1 MKNLPT
7 INYSQLWVIKFKVHH
22 ALFWAFYHLAW
33 GLAEFGLA
41 ALLGLFSQPQ
51 SFIMF
56 WCFVVMHTL
65 AVNFNIYFLL
75 PQYLEK
81 GKLTKYIIYVSGWIV
96 FASLALL
103 TCFFVTAHLLNMSA
117 KEFCGITEVS
127 LSAVFHFYVTRVF
140 PATAGA
146 MMLGMS
152 LKLAKNWSQAK
163 KRQQKLEKEKLETEL
178 KFLKYQFNPHFMF
191 NTINSIFFLIHKDP
205 TLASAALAKFSEL
218 LRYQLYE
225 CNETQIP
232 LSNEIA
238 YLENFMALEKL
249 RKNDNFKVNFEVDHQ
264 NKGHLGIAS
273 FILMTFVENAF
284 KHVSKHKE
292 IPNWVDI
299 KLYFDNKQRMNFE
312 VINSKS
318 MVDDAVQE
326 AVKYGGIGL
335 KNVQRRLDL
344 IYPDEHN
351 LVIEDLGTTFRVKL
365 QLTLVELS
373 ALQVGNGFVNDVM
386 KAV

>member
-1 MKNLPT
+1 MKNLPV
-7 INYSQLWVIKFKVHH
+7 INFTQLWIVKFKIYHV
-22 ALFWAFYHLAW
+22 LFWALYHLAW
-33 GLAEFGLA
+33 GVAEFGIGT
-41 ALLGLFSQPQ
+41 LLDMFNQPQ

-56 WCFVVMHTL
+56 WCFVVLHTL
-65 AVNFNIYFLL
+65 AVNVNIYYLL
-75 PQYLEK
+75 PRYLEQ
-81 GKLTKYIIYVSGWIV
+81 GKLTRYIVAVSVWMVLTSAI
-96 FASLALL
+96 LL
-103 TCFFVTAHLLNMSA
+103 TCFFVTAQLLNMSMR
-117 KEFCGITEVS
+117 EFCGITEVS
-127 LSAVFHFYVTRVF
+127 LSALFHFYIVRVF

-178 KFLKYQFNPHFMF
+178 KFLKYQFNPHFLF

-205 TLASAALAKFSEL
+205 TMASAALAKFSEL

-232 LSNEIA
+232 LSNEVA

-249 RKNDNFKVNFEVDHQ
+249 RKNDNFKVSFEVDQQ

-273 FILMTFVENAF
+273 FMLMTFVENAF
-284 KHVSKHKE
+284 KHVSKHKNKT
-292 IPNWVDI
+292 NWVDM
-299 KLYFDNKQRMNFE
+299 KLYFDGDQRFNFE
-312 VINSKS
+312 IINSKS
-318 MVDDAVQE
+318 PIDDAVKE

-344 IYPDEHN
+344 IYPGQHD
-351 LVIEDLGTTFRVKL
+351 LTIEDLGSSFRVKL
-365 QLTLVELS
+365 QLDLVELVHAS
-373 ALQVGNGFVNDVM
+373 MTQEFLTEEVT
-386 KAV
+386 

>member
-1 MKNLPT
+1 MKNLPS
-7 INYSQLWVIKFKVHH
+7 IDFNRLWVIKFKAHH
-22 ALFWAFYHLAW
+22 AVFWAFYHLAW
-33 GLAEFGLA
+33 GIAEFGIR
-41 ALLGLFSQPQ
+41 ALVGMFDQPQ

-56 WCFVVMHTL
+56 WCFVMLHTL

-75 PQYLEK
+75 PKYLEK
-81 GKLTKYIIYVSGWIV
+81 GKLTQYIVYVSGWIV
-96 FASLALL
+96 FTSLTLL
-103 TCFFVTAHLLNMSA
+103 TCFFVTAQILNMSMS
-117 KEFCGITEVS
+117 EFCGITEVS
-127 LSAVFHFYVTRVF
+127 LSSLFHFYVVRVF

-178 KFLKYQFNPHFMF
+178 KFLKYQFNPHFLF

-205 TLASAALAKFSEL
+205 TMASAALAKFSEL

-249 RKNDNFKVNFEVDHQ
+249 RKNDNFKVSFEVDQQ

-284 KHVSKHKE
+284 KHVSKHKKM
-292 IPNWVDI
+292 PNWVDI
-299 KLYFDNKQRMNFE
+299 KLYFDGDQRLNFE

-318 MVDDAVQE
+318 QVDVAVKE

-335 KNVQRRLDL
+335 KNVRRRLDL
-344 IYPDEHN
+344 IYPDQHD
-351 LVIEDLGTTFRVKL
+351 LIIEDLGTTFRVKL
-365 QLTLVELS
+365 QLDLIEL
-373 ALQVGNGFVNDVM
+373 AAPPMGQEFLTEV
-386 KAV
+386 KR

>member
-1 MKNLPT
+1 MKNLPS
-7 INYSQLWVIKFKVHH
+7 IDLNQLWVIKFKAYH
-22 ALFWAFYHLAW
+22 AFFWAAYHLAW
-33 GLAEFGLA
+33 GVAEFGLV
-41 ALLGLFSQPQ
+41 ALLGMFDQPQ

-56 WCFVVMHTL
+56 WCFVVLHTL

-75 PQYLEK
+75 PRYLEK
-81 GKLTKYIIYVSGWIV
+81 GKLTQYIIYVSAWIV
-96 FASLALL
+96 FTSLALL
-103 TCFFVTAHLLNMSA
+103 TCFFLTAQVLNMSM
-117 KEFCGITEVS
+117 KEFCGITDVS
-127 LSAVFHFYVTRVF
+127 FSALFHFHVTRVF

-178 KFLKYQFNPHFMF
+178 KFLKYQFNPHFLF

-205 TLASAALAKFSEL
+205 TMASAALAKFSEL

-232 LSNEIA
+232 LSNEVA

-249 RKNDNFKVNFEVDHQ
+249 RKNDNFKVSFEVDQQ

-284 KHVSKHKE
+284 KHVSKHKNKV
-292 IPNWVDI
+292 NWVDI
-299 KLYFDNKQRMNFE
+299 KLYFDGDQRLNFE

-318 MVDDAVQE
+318 QVDVAVKE

-335 KNVQRRLDL
+335 KNVRRRLDL
-344 IYPDEHN
+344 IYPEQHD
-351 LVIEDLGTTFRVKL
+351 LIIEDLGNTFRVKL
-365 QLTLVELS
+365 QLDLVEL
-373 ALQVGNGFVNDVM
+373 AAPQMGQEFLTEV
-386 KAV
+386 KR